1 MNAFP
6 AGDAIGSIDRNK
18 TIRYG
23 LVISDTD
30 RFFTSPK
37 GGPYRL
43 RSSCRVPPGAAL
55 RGRPMPKAGRE
66 FFTTIRHTRWPRVSS
81 MTTAKRWTTGLLAM
95 ALPALLLA
103 APARAIVTSGTPTS
117 LHNDTDGDPEADRQ
131 AVSREIE
138 RFRSSTISIGQ
149 AMAIAERRHAG
160 ATTADVSFDGASG
173 VPVYRVKTLHNDRMW
188 RHTINASTGELVGG
202 EAALPLAE
210 LDHEDRDN
218 LAALGAIRHRL
229 ADAVRV
235 AEQAASGKAIS
246 GGLVRERGR
255 LNFAIVVISGD
266 DLKEVILEPPG
277 ARTK

>member
-1 MNAFP
+1 MKAPRRHPWTF
-6 AGDAIGSIDRNK
+6 
-18 TIRYG
+18 
-23 LVISDTD
+23 L
-30 RFFTSPK
+30 
-37 GGPYRL
+37 
-43 RSSCRVPPGAAL
+43 AATL
-55 RGRPMPKAGRE
+55 SAVL
-66 FFTTIRHTRWPRVSS
+66 I
-81 MTTAKRWTTGLLAM
+81 
-95 ALPALLLA
+95 A
-103 APARAIVTSGTPTS
+103 APAQAIVSAGSTPTA
-117 LHNDTDGDPEADRQ
+117 LHSETDGNAEADRQ

-138 RFRSSTISIGQ
+138 RFRSSSISISQ
-149 AMAIAERRHAG
+149 AMAIAEGRHAG
-160 ATTADVSFDGASG
+160 ATTADVSFDGGSG
-173 VPVYRVKTLHNDRMW
+173 VPVYRVKTLHNDRIW

-210 LDHEDRDN
+210 LDHDDRSN

-235 AEQAASGKAIS
+235 AERAASGKAIS

>member
-1 MNAFP
+1 
-6 AGDAIGSIDRNK
+6 
-18 TIRYG
+18 
-23 LVISDTD
+23 
-30 RFFTSPK
+30 
-37 GGPYRL
+37 
-43 RSSCRVPPGAAL
+43 
-55 RGRPMPKAGRE
+55 
-66 FFTTIRHTRWPRVSS
+66 
-81 MTTAKRWTTGLLAM
+81 MTTAKRWTSGLLALV
-95 ALPALLLA
+95 LPALLLA

-117 LHNDTDGDPEADRQ
+117 LHSDPDAEADRQ

-138 RFRSSTISIGQ
+138 RFRSSSISISQ
-149 AMAIAERRHAG
+149 AMAIAEARHAG
-160 ATTADVSFDGASG
+160 ATTADVSFDGATG
-173 VPVYRVKTLHNDRMW
+173 VPVYRVKTLQNDRIW
-188 RHTINASTGELVGG
+188 RHTINAATGEIVGG

-218 LAALGAIRHRL
+218 LAALGTIRHRL

-235 AEQAASGKAIS
+235 AERAASGKAIS

>member
-1 MNAFP
+1 
-6 AGDAIGSIDRNK
+6 
-18 TIRYG
+18 
-23 LVISDTD
+23 
-30 RFFTSPK
+30 
-37 GGPYRL
+37 
-43 RSSCRVPPGAAL
+43 
-55 RGRPMPKAGRE
+55 
-66 FFTTIRHTRWPRVSS
+66 
-81 MTTAKRWTTGLLAM
+81 MTTARRRTLQLLAV

-103 APARAIVTSGTPTS
+103 VPLQATVAAGTPTA
-117 LHNDTDGDPEADRQ
+117 LHSDTDGDAEADRQ

-138 RFRSSTISIGQ
+138 RFRSSSISIGQ
-149 AMAIAERRHAG
+149 AMAIAEARHAG
-160 ATTADVSFDGASG
+160 ATTADVSFDGGSG
-173 VPVYRVKTLHNDRMW
+173 VAVYRVKTLHNDRIW
-188 RHTINASTGELVGG
+188 RHTINAATGELVGG

-210 LDHEDRDN
+210 LDHDDRNN

-235 AEQAASGKAIS
+235 AERAASGKAIS